1 MPVTVKKKRIIIIAA
16 IALVLGLIA
25 ASVYTVMQ
33 YNRANEVG
41 TTYIKKTVDH
51 LNAIGEAPDSKPQE
65 RIDIFRNKVT
75 LEDVAFG
82 SLLSAEYR
90 KAEEAKAKYTAF
102 LDKSMP
108 FFEQNYTL
116 AVLTPILQEFIASVK
131 TTIPAGAT
139 ANEQADIV
147 DDRAKKLDEIA
158 GKLDGLYFNDEHKN
172 LKTTAVDNI
181 RKMSKASRD
190 SADLIRKGENSS
202 TIRGTLQQEY
212 SKSYENV
219 SEAIRKM
226 PPYGVEIVEYLNK
239 TKPTLDGPFKAYI
252 DEYKTA
258 N

>member
-1 MPVTVKKKRIIIIAA
+1 MAITLKKKLFIGIATS
-16 IALVLGLIA
+16 ALVLGLVA
-25 ASVYTVMQ
+25 ATIYGFMQ

-51 LNAIGEAPDSKPQE
+51 LNAIGEAPDSKPKE
-65 RIDIFRNKVT
+65 RIDIFRDTVT

-90 KAEEAKAKYTAF
+90 KAEEAKTKYTAF
-102 LDKSMP
+102 LDTSMP

-116 AVLTPILQEFIASVK
+116 ASLTGIIQEFIASVK
-131 TTIPAGAT
+131 TNVPAGAT
-139 ANEQADIV
+139 ADEQADIV
-147 DDRAKKLDEIA
+147 DTRAKKLDEIA
-158 GKLDGLYFNDEHKN
+158 AKFDGLYFNDAHKN
-172 LKTTAVDNI
+172 LKTTTVDNI
-181 RKMSKASRD
+181 RKMSKASHD

-202 TIRGTLQQEY
+202 TIRGVLQEEY
-212 SKSYENV
+212 SKSYENA

-252 DEYKTA
+252 DEYKIV
-258 N
+258 